1 MKEKKRIVVLFVTLC
16 MFIMNVGTVCAND
29 DITVSLDDEI
39 LFFDVPPQIIDGR
52 TLVPM
57 RKIFEAL
64 GATVTWDEASR
75 TVTGKK
81 DDITINMSIDSN
93 ILFKNSVP
101 KVLDVAPLIIDG
113 RTLVPARAIAESFDC
128 SVDWIAENRTVKI
141 ETNRMYDKSRNI
153 LSASEIADKLSSA
166 VFYIEVYDESYEPLG
181 SGSGFFISSDG
192 VAVTNY
198 HVIEDSCSAIITMVN
213 GDKFNVN
220 SIIAY
225 DENLDIAILR
235 INKIST
241 EGKNISYFPSV
252 TIADSNDIK
261 AGQTIYA
268 LGSPVGLQNTISN
281 GIISNT
287 ERIMGD
293 ETFIQITAPI
303 SHGSSGG
310 ALVNEYGEV
319 LGITS
324 AGIDEA
330 QNIGFAI
337 PINTIK
343 IFDLNATGISYEEFA
358 DNNSSFTL
366 ALYPEVIEL
375 EIGETQNIYV
385 YAEGKSDEWSIY
397 YHTEQ
402 DDVVACKWG
411 DWLEE
416 DDAICPLYI
425 TGLNA
430 GEAIVTVYSD
440 VDFKGKDVLIRVNY
454 PPIEFY
460 PSSVTNVPTYT
471 SITGINLI
479 RCNEY
484 ERNNIYSYN
493 YYDVEDVINYFEF
506 LTANGFERYDTV
518 INEEEL
524 QYYYL
529 TPENKLISVSI
540 QYKWNEVWILV
551 PKY

>member
-1 MKEKKRIVVLFVTLC
+1 
-16 MFIMNVGTVCAND
+16 
-29 DITVSLDDEI
+29 
-39 LFFDVPPQIIDGR
+39 
-52 TLVPM
+52 
-57 RKIFEAL
+57 
-64 GATVTWDEASR
+64 
-75 TVTGKK
+75 
-81 DDITINMSIDSN
+81 
-93 ILFKNSVP
+93 
-101 KVLDVAPLIIDG
+101 
-113 RTLVPARAIAESFDC
+113 
-128 SVDWIAENRTVKI
+128 
-141 ETNRMYDKSRNI
+141 
-153 LSASEIADKLSSA
+153 
-166 VFYIEVYDESYEPLG
+166 
-181 SGSGFFISSDG
+181 

-385 YAEGKSDEWSIY
+385 YAEGKGDEWSIN